1 MSANECLPHCM
12 QVRALLNGLAEFA
25 SALLRTRQLQV
36 LNPALNARSFTEL
49 LAYYGPRPELAKY
62 TLDHELTRME
72 YRVRT
77 ANGVELSQRRSEH
90 TLIATEC
97 H

>member
-1 MSANECLPHCM
+1 M

-25 SALLRTRQLQV
+25 SALLRTRQLQG
-36 LNPALNARSFTEL
+36 LNTALNARSFTEL
-49 LAYYGPRPELAKY
+49 LAYYGPRTELAKY
-62 TLDHELTRME
+62 TLDHEVTRME